1 MRLEE
6 IRDIQHVAW
15 HPLSEDEV
23 ASLWRFEHA
32 DDDGEELER
41 AIGHEQALKEEIDR
55 VTADG
60 PKILRDELIYVA
72 VGNATERDDYLRLA
86 ARYGPPANRD
96 LDQNMLFEY
105 QALGEA
111 VYRTCALLAFGE
123 GLAESEDIEEVFS
136 FVVQEPSLDVEG
148 SSPTCVE
155 MRISIP
161 DYRRA
166 IFPQEVRVEDVN
178 EVYWPP
184 MFDTAAG
191 YSWRT
196 GDGSWWAHSA
206 TTSREIPGM
215 VTYKMKIFDACDRRH
230 ARLGTDEQRFFAVA
244 LANSIINDQLKDMR
258 LSFRD
263 GEVDL
268 VDPLCGSEPP
278 VWRMVWIALAQAK
291 GKLVPSVCRT
301 CGRLVD
307 RRSER
312 RSTTVSCNDGR
323 HNCTAAFNNNGK
335 RRMVK
340 RAEWGR
346 EFKGDGTFAYIG
358 ELREA
363 VLEELWEQK
372 ADPDWPAHA
381 TKGE

>member
-32 DDDGEELER
+32 DDDDEELER

-60 PKILRDELIYVA
+60 PKLLRDELIYVA

-96 LDQNMLFEY
+96 LDQDVLLEY

-136 FVVQEPSLDVEG
+136 CVTEGPSLDVE
-148 SSPTCVE
+148 SSTPTCVE

-161 DYRRA
+161 DYRRV
-166 IFPQEVRVEDVN
+166 IYPQEVQVEDVN

-184 MFDTAAG
+184 MANTAAG
-191 YSWRT
+191 YAWKTGEGSWR
-196 GDGSWWAHSA
+196 AQPA
-206 TTSREIPGM
+206 TTSRKIPGM
-215 VTYKMKIFDACDRRH
+215 VTYTMRIYDTRNRGH
-230 ARLGTDEQRFFAVA
+230 ARLDAAEQRFFAGA

-258 LSFRD
+258 LSFQD

-268 VDPLCGSEPP
+268 VDPLGAMQPP

-346 EFKGDGTFAYIG
+346 EFKGDETFACIG
-358 ELREA
+358 GLREA

-372 ADPDWPAHA
+372 ADPD
-381 TKGE
+381 

>member
-23 ASLWRFEHA
+23 ASLWRFVDA
-32 DDDGEELER
+32 DDDDEELER
-41 AIGHEQALKEEIDR
+41 AIGHEQALKEEVDR

-60 PKILRDELIYVA
+60 PRLPRDELIYVA
-72 VGNATERDDYLRLA
+72 VGNATERDDYLRLI
-86 ARYGPPANRD
+86 ARYGTPEHRD
-96 LDQNMLFEY
+96 VDQNALFAYE
-105 QALGEA
+105 ALGEA

-123 GLAESEDIEEVFS
+123 GLAELEDIAEVFS
-136 FVVQEPSLDVEG
+136 CVTQEPSLDVEG

-161 DYRRA
+161 DYRRV

-184 MFDTAAG
+184 MANTSAG
-191 YSWRT
+191 YAWET
-196 GDGSWWAHSA
+196 EDGSWRAQPA
-206 TTSREIPGM
+206 TTSREVPGM
-215 VTYKMKIFDACDRRH
+215 VTYTMRIFDACDRRH
-230 ARLGTDEQRFFAVA
+230 ARLDEGELRFFAGA

-268 VDPLCGSEPP
+268 VDPLCGIEPP

-346 EFKGDGTFAYIG
+346 EFKGDETFACIG
-358 ELREA
+358 GLREA
-363 VLEELWEQK
+363 VLEELREQK
-372 ADPDWPAHA
+372 ADPDWSPRV
-381 TKGE
+381 TRG